1 MYLVTMKH
9 ESLDALGGYKYI
21 IIFLICVCIGGV
33 YGLIFTFENN
43 EWLAIFCIILII
55 ISVVVIDIVL
65 KLANDRKK
73 MIKRQEL
80 DRVLEE
86 EKAKKEQ
93 AETKERTRR
102 AQLEAEEKAIRDK
115 VEAEKRT
122 RREQSEADAKTR
134 REQEEWGRTSEI
146 WMKKDVG
153 TLIEE
158 LGSPNASNRFH
169 AAFFLGIKKEK
180 RAVNALIEA
189 LQDRDGNVVA
199 NVIYALGEIGD
210 PQALEPLR
218 KLNDAG
224 VEKLRRIAIEKLRQI
239 KRS

>member
-1 MYLVTMKH
+1 MKN
-9 ESLDALGGYKYI
+9 EFWNASGGYIYL

-33 YGLIFTFENN
+33 YGFISSLENTV
-43 EWLAIFCIILII
+43 WLAIFFIILSIVA
-55 ISVVVIDIVL
+55 VVVIVIVL
-65 KLANDRKK
+65 KLAHDRKE
-73 MIKRQEL
+73 MIKRQES
-80 DRVLEE
+80 DRLIAE

-93 AETKERTRR
+93 AEAEERTRKEQ
-102 AQLEAEEKAIRDK
+102 AEAEEKAKRDK
-115 VEAEKRT
+115 IEAEKRT

-134 REQEEWGRTSEI
+134 KEQEEWGRTSET

-158 LGSPNASNRFH
+158 LGSPNPTTRSH
-169 AAFFLGIKKEK
+169 AAFLLGAKKDK
-180 RAVNALIEA
+180 SAVNALIEV
-189 LQDRDGNVVA
+189 LQDQDRNVVA

-239 KRS
+239 KGS

>member
-1 MYLVTMKH
+1 MKH
-9 ESLDALGGYKYI
+9 EFWNALGGYKYL

-33 YGLIFTFENN
+33 YGLTFTFENN
-43 EWLAIFCIILII
+43 EWLAIFFIILII
-55 ISVVVIDIVL
+55 ISVVVIVIVL
-65 KLANDRKK
+65 KLANDRKEMK
-73 MIKRQEL
+73 KRQEL
-80 DRVLEE
+80 DRVIAE

-93 AETKERTRR
+93 AEAEERTRR
-102 AQLEAEEKAIRDK
+102 KAEAEEKAKRDK

-122 RREQSEADAKTR
+122 RREQSEAYAKTR
-134 REQEEWGRTSEI
+134 REQEELGRTSEI
-146 WMKKDVG
+146 WMKKDAG

-158 LGSPNASNRFH
+158 LGSPNATNRFH

-180 RAVNALIEA
+180 SAVNALIEA
-189 LQDRDGNVVA
+189 LQDKDGNVVA

-218 KLNDAG
+218 KLNNAG

-239 KRS
+239 KGS

>member
-1 MYLVTMKH
+1 MTMKH
-9 ESLDALGGYKYI
+9 EFGGALGGYKYL

-43 EWLAIFCIILII
+43 EWLAIFFIMLII
-55 ISVVVIDIVL
+55 ISVVVIVIVL
-65 KLANDRKK
+65 KLANDRKE

-80 DRVLEE
+80 DRVIAE

-93 AETKERTRR
+93 EEAEERTRR
-102 AQLEAEEKAIRDK
+102 EQAEAKEKAKRDK
-115 VEAEKRT
+115 VEAEKRR

-134 REQEEWGRTSEI
+134 REQEGSRTSEI

-158 LGSPNASNRFH
+158 LGSPDATNRLH
-169 AAFFLGIKKEK
+169 AAFFLGVKKEK

-189 LQDRDGNVVA
+189 LQDRDSNVVG

-239 KRS
+239 KGS

>member
-1 MYLVTMKH
+1 MKH
-9 ESLDALGGYKYI
+9 EFWNALGGYKYL
-21 IIFLICVCIGGV
+21 IIFLICICIGGV
-33 YGLIFTFENN
+33 YGLILTFENN
-43 EWLAIFCIILII
+43 EWLAIFFIILII
-55 ISVVVIDIVL
+55 ISVVVIVIVL
-65 KLANDRKK
+65 KLANDKK
-73 MIKRQEL
+73 EMIKRQEL
-80 DRVLEE
+80 DRAITE

-93 AETKERTRR
+93 AEAEERTRR
-102 AQLEAEEKAIRDK
+102 KAEAEEKAKRDK

-122 RREQSEADAKTR
+122 RREQSEAYAKTR
-134 REQEEWGRTSEI
+134 SEQEEWGRTSEI

-158 LGSPNASNRFH
+158 LGSPNATNRFR

-189 LQDRDGNVVA
+189 LQDGDGNVVA

-218 KLNDAG
+218 KLNDTG

-239 KRS
+239 KGS

>member
-1 MYLVTMKH
+1 MKN
-9 ESLDALGGYKYI
+9 EFWNALGGYKYL

-33 YGLIFTFENN
+33 YGLISSFENN
-43 EWLAIFCIILII
+43 EWLAIFSSMLTILSTVII
-55 ISVVVIDIVL
+55 VIVL
-65 KLANDRKK
+65 KLTNDRKE

-80 DRVLEE
+80 DRIRAE

-93 AETKERTRR
+93 AEAEEKTRKR
-102 AQLEAEEKAIRDK
+102 AEAEEKAKRDK

-134 REQEEWGRTSEI
+134 KEQEEWGRTSET

-158 LGSPNASNRFH
+158 LGSPNPTNRLH
-169 AAFFLGIKKEK
+169 AAFLLGAKKDK

-224 VEKLRRIAIEKLRQI
+224 VEKLRRIAIEKIRQKRII
-239 KRS
+239 K

>member
-1 MYLVTMKH
+1 MKQ
-9 ESLDALGGYKYI
+9 EFWSALGGYKYL
-21 IIFLICVCIGGV
+21 IIFFICVCIGGL
-33 YGLIFTFENN
+33 YGFISSIENN
-43 EWLAIFCIILII
+43 VWLAIFFLLLLL
-55 ISVVVIDIVL
+55 ISVVVIGIVL
-65 KLANDRKK
+65 KFVNDRKEL
-73 MIKRQEL
+73 IKRQEL
-80 DRVLEE
+80 DRVRAE
-86 EKAKKEQ
+86 EKAKKEL
-93 AETKERTRR
+93 AEAEERIRR
-102 AQLEAEEKAIRDK
+102 VHEAEEKAKREK

-134 REQEEWGRTSEI
+134 RDQEGSRTSEI

-158 LGSPNASNRFH
+158 LGSPNAINRFH

-189 LQDRDGNVVA
+189 LQDGDSNVVA

-218 KLNDAG
+218 KLNGTG
-224 VEKLRRIAIEKLRQI
+224 VEKLRRIAIEKIRRI
-239 KRS
+239 KES

>member
-1 MYLVTMKH
+1 MKH
-9 ESLDALGGYKYI
+9 EFWNALGGYKYL
-21 IIFLICVCIGGV
+21 IIFLLCVCIGGV

-43 EWLAIFCIILII
+43 EWLAIFFSILLI
-55 ISVVVIDIVL
+55 ISVVVIVIVL
-65 KLANDRKK
+65 KLANDRKE

-80 DRVLEE
+80 ERVIAE

-93 AETKERTRR
+93 VEAEERARR
-102 AQLEAEEKAIRDK
+102 KAEAEEKAKRDK

-122 RREQSEADAKTR
+122 RREQSEAYAKTR
-134 REQEEWGRTSEI
+134 REQEELGRTSEI
-146 WMKKDVG
+146 WMKKDAG

-158 LGSPNASNRFH
+158 LGSPNATNRFH

-180 RAVNALIEA
+180 SAVNALIEA
-189 LQDRDGNVVA
+189 LQDGDGNVVA

-218 KLNDAG
+218 KLNNAG

-239 KRS
+239 KGS

>member
-1 MYLVTMKH
+1 MKH
-9 ESLDALGGYKYI
+9 EFWNALGGYKYL
-21 IIFLICVCIGGV
+21 IIFLICICIGGV

-43 EWLAIFCIILII
+43 EWLAIFFIILII
-55 ISVVVIDIVL
+55 ISVVVIVIVL
-65 KLANDRKK
+65 KLANDRKE
-73 MIKRQEL
+73 MIKRQKL
-80 DRVLEE
+80 DRVIAE

-93 AETKERTRR
+93 AEAEERTRR
-102 AQLEAEEKAIRDK
+102 KAEAEEKAKRDK

-122 RREQSEADAKTR
+122 RREQSEAYAKTR

-158 LGSPNASNRFH
+158 LGSPNATNRFR

-189 LQDRDGNVVA
+189 LQDGDGNVVA

-218 KLNDAG
+218 KLNDTG

-239 KRS
+239 KGS

>member
-1 MYLVTMKH
+1 MKH
-9 ESLDALGGYKYI
+9 EFWNALGGYKYL

-43 EWLAIFCIILII
+43 EWLAIFFIILII
-55 ISVVVIDIVL
+55 ISVVVIVIVL
-65 KLANDRKK
+65 KLANDRKE

-80 DRVLEE
+80 DRVIAE

-93 AETKERTRR
+93 AEAEERTRR
-102 AQLEAEEKAIRDK
+102 KAEAEEKAKRDK

-122 RREQSEADAKTR
+122 RREQSEAYAKTR

-158 LGSPNASNRFH
+158 LGSPNATNRFH

-189 LQDRDGNVVA
+189 LQDGDGNVVA

-239 KRS
+239 KGS

>member
-1 MYLVTMKH
+1 MKH
-9 ESLDALGGYKYI
+9 EFWNALGGYKYL
-21 IIFLICVCIGGV
+21 IIFLICICIGGV
-33 YGLIFTFENN
+33 YGLILTFENN
-43 EWLAIFCIILII
+43 EWLAIFFIILII
-55 ISVVVIDIVL
+55 ISVVVIVIVL
-65 KLANDRKK
+65 KLANDKK
-73 MIKRQEL
+73 EMIKRQEL
-80 DRVLEE
+80 DRVIAE

-93 AETKERTRR
+93 AEAEERTRR
-102 AQLEAEEKAIRDK
+102 KAEAEEKAKRDK

-122 RREQSEADAKTR
+122 RREQSEAYAKTR
-134 REQEEWGRTSEI
+134 SEQEEWGRTSEI

-158 LGSPNASNRFH
+158 LGSPNATNRFR

-189 LQDRDGNVVA
+189 LQDGDGNVVA

-218 KLNDAG
+218 KLNNAG

-239 KRS
+239 KGS

>member
-1 MYLVTMKH
+1 MKH
-9 ESLDALGGYKYI
+9 EFLDALGGYKYL

-43 EWLAIFCIILII
+43 EWFAFFFIILII
-55 ISVVVIDIVL
+55 ILVVVIVIVL
-65 KLANDRKK
+65 KLAHDRKE

-80 DRVLEE
+80 DRVIAE

-93 AETKERTRR
+93 AEAEERTRR
-102 AQLEAEEKAIRDK
+102 QQAEEEKAKRDK

-134 REQEEWGRTSEI
+134 REQEEGGRTSEI
-146 WMKKDVG
+146 WMKKDVDA
-153 TLIEE
+153 LIEE
-158 LGSPNASNRFH
+158 LSSSNATNRFH
-169 AAFFLGIKKEK
+169 AAYFLGIKKEK
-180 RAVNALIEA
+180 RAVNALIDA

-239 KRS
+239 KGS

>member
-1 MYLVTMKH
+1 
-9 ESLDALGGYKYI
+9 
-21 IIFLICVCIGGV
+21 
-33 YGLIFTFENN
+33 
-43 EWLAIFCIILII
+43 
-55 ISVVVIDIVL
+55 
-65 KLANDRKK
+65 
-73 MIKRQEL
+73 L
-80 DRVLEE
+80 DRRIAE

-93 AETKERTRR
+93 AEIEERTRKQ
-102 AQLEAEEKAIRDK
+102 AEAEEKAKRDK

-134 REQEEWGRTSEI
+134 KEQEEWGRTSET

-158 LGSPNASNRFH
+158 LGSPNPANRLH
-169 AAFFLGIKKEK
+169 AAFLLGAKKEK

-224 VEKLRRIAIEKLRQI
+224 VEKLRRIAIEKIRQI
-239 KRS
+239 KGS

>member
-1 MYLVTMKH
+1 MKH
-9 ESLDALGGYKYI
+9 EFWNALGGYKYL
-21 IIFLICVCIGGV
+21 IIFLICVCIGGA
-33 YGLIFTFENN
+33 YGLIFTFKNN
-43 EWLAIFCIILII
+43 EWLAIFFIILII
-55 ISVVVIDIVL
+55 ISVVVIVIVL
-65 KLANDRKK
+65 KLANDKK
-73 MIKRQEL
+73 EMIKRQEL
-80 DRVLEE
+80 DRAITE

-93 AETKERTRR
+93 AEAEERTRR
-102 AQLEAEEKAIRDK
+102 KAEAEEKAKRDK

-122 RREQSEADAKTR
+122 RREQSEAYAKTR

-158 LGSPNASNRFH
+158 LGSPNATNRFH
-169 AAFFLGIKKEK
+169 AAFFLGVKKEK

-189 LQDRDGNVVA
+189 LQDRDGNVVT

-218 KLNDAG
+218 KLNDTG

-239 KRS
+239 KGS

>member
-1 MYLVTMKH
+1 
-9 ESLDALGGYKYI
+9 
-21 IIFLICVCIGGV
+21 
-33 YGLIFTFENN
+33 
-43 EWLAIFCIILII
+43 
-55 ISVVVIDIVL
+55 L
-65 KLANDRKK
+65 KLTNDRKE

-80 DRVLEE
+80 DRIRAE

-93 AETKERTRR
+93 AEAEERTRKR
-102 AQLEAEEKAIRDK
+102 AEAEEKAKRDK

-134 REQEEWGRTSEI
+134 KEQEGWGRTSET

-158 LGSPNASNRFH
+158 LGSPNATNRFH

-189 LQDRDGNVVA
+189 LQDGDGNVVA

-224 VEKLRRIAIEKLRQI
+224 VEKLRRIAIEKIRQKRII
-239 KRS
+239 K

>member
-1 MYLVTMKH
+1 MIMKH
-9 ESLDALGGYKYI
+9 EFLNALGGYKYL

-43 EWLAIFCIILII
+43 EWLAIFFTILII
-55 ISVVVIDIVL
+55 VSVVVIVIVL
-65 KLANDRKK
+65 KLANDRKE

-80 DRVLEE
+80 DRVIAE
-86 EKAKKEQ
+86 EKARKEQ
-93 AETKERTRR
+93 AEAEERTRR
-102 AQLEAEEKAIRDK
+102 EQAEAEEKAKRDK

-134 REQEEWGRTSEI
+134 RDQEEGGRTSEI

-158 LGSPNASNRFH
+158 LGSPNATNRFQ

-180 RAVNALIEA
+180 TAVNALIEA
-189 LQDRDGNVVA
+189 LQDGDSNVVA
-199 NVIYALGEIGD
+199 NVIHALGEIGD

-218 KLNDAG
+218 KLNNAG

-239 KRS
+239 KGS

>member
-1 MYLVTMKH
+1 MKH
-9 ESLDALGGYKYI
+9 EFWNALGEYKYL
-21 IIFLICVCIGGV
+21 IIFLICVCIGGL
-33 YGLIFTFENN
+33 YGLIFIFKKND
-43 EWLAIFCIILII
+43 WLAIFFLILII
-55 ISVVVIDIVL
+55 ISVVVIVVVL
-65 KLANDRKK
+65 KLANDRKE

-80 DRVLEE
+80 DRVLAE

-93 AETKERTRR
+93 AEAEERTRR
-102 AQLEAEEKAIRDK
+102 EKAEAEEKAIRDK

-134 REQEEWGRTSEI
+134 REQEGSRTSDI

-158 LGSPNASNRFH
+158 LGSPNATNRFH

-189 LQDRDGNVVA
+189 LQDKDGNVVA
-199 NVIYALGEIGD
+199 NVIIALGEIGD

-224 VEKLRRIAIEKLRQI
+224 VEKLRRIAIEKIRQI
-239 KRS
+239 KGA

>member
-1 MYLVTMKH
+1 MKH
-9 ESLDALGGYKYI
+9 EFWNALGEYKYL

-43 EWLAIFCIILII
+43 EWIAIFFIILII
-55 ISVVVIDIVL
+55 ISVVVIVIVL
-65 KLANDRKK
+65 KLAVDRKE

-80 DRVLEE
+80 DRVIAE

-93 AETKERTRR
+93 AESEEKTRR
-102 AQLEAEEKAIRDK
+102 ERAEAEEKAKKDK
-115 VEAEKRT
+115 VEAEKRI
-122 RREQSEADAKTR
+122 RREQSEADVKTR

-158 LGSPNASNRFH
+158 LGSPNATNRFH

-189 LQDRDGNVVA
+189 LQDGDGNVVA

-239 KRS
+239 KGS

>member
-1 MYLVTMKH
+1 MKH
-9 ESLDALGGYKYI
+9 EFWNALGGYKYL
-21 IIFLICVCIGGV
+21 IIFLICVCISGV

-43 EWLAIFCIILII
+43 EWLAIFFIILII
-55 ISVVVIDIVL
+55 ISVVVIVIVL
-65 KLANDRKK
+65 KLANNRKE

-80 DRVLEE
+80 ERVIAEE
-86 EKAKKEQ
+86 AKKEQ
-93 AETKERTRR
+93 AEAEERTRR
-102 AQLEAEEKAIRDK
+102 EQAEAEEKAKRDK
-115 VEAEKRT
+115 AEAEKRR

-134 REQEEWGRTSEI
+134 REQEEGGRTSEI

-158 LGSPNASNRFH
+158 LGSPNATHRLH

>member
-1 MYLVTMKH
+1 MKH
-9 ESLDALGGYKYI
+9 EFWDALGGYQYL

-43 EWLAIFCIILII
+43 EWLAIFFIILII
-55 ISVVVIDIVL
+55 ISVVVIVIVL
-65 KLANDRKK
+65 KLANDRKE

-80 DRVLEE
+80 DRVIAE

-93 AETKERTRR
+93 AVAEERTRKQ
-102 AQLEAEEKAIRDK
+102 AEAEEKAKRDK

-134 REQEEWGRTSEI
+134 REQEEGGRTSEI

-158 LGSPNASNRFH
+158 LGSPNATNRLH
-169 AAFFLGIKKEK
+169 AAFFLGVKKEK

-189 LQDRDGNVVA
+189 LQDGDGNVVA
-199 NVIYALGEIGD
+199 TVIYALGEIGD

-218 KLNDAG
+218 KLNDAS

-239 KRS
+239 KGS

>member
-1 MYLVTMKH
+1 MKH
-9 ESLDALGGYKYI
+9 EFWYALGGYKYL

-33 YGLIFTFENN
+33 YGLIYTFENN
-43 EWLAIFCIILII
+43 EWFAIFFIILII
-55 ISVVVIDIVL
+55 ILVVVIFIVL
-65 KLANDRKK
+65 KLANDRKE

-80 DRVLEE
+80 DRIIAE
-86 EKAKKEQ
+86 EKAQKEQ
-93 AETKERTRR
+93 TEAEERTRR
-102 AQLEAEEKAIRDK
+102 EQVEAEEKAKRDK

-122 RREQSEADAKTR
+122 RREQSEADAKIR
-134 REQEEWGRTSEI
+134 REQEEGSRTYEI
-146 WMKKDVG
+146 WMKKDVE

-158 LGSPNASNRFH
+158 LGNPITTHRLH

-189 LQDRDGNVVA
+189 LQDGDSNVVA

-224 VEKLRRIAIEKLRQI
+224 VKKLRRIAIEKLKQI
-239 KRS
+239 KGS